1 MWPEMANLN
10 IVHGHGPGG
19 QRSNRVAPCLLAP
32 PVVEPAPDEEVEAI
46 GRLGVALLD
55 AGYAVTDVT
64 RVARAVARSNAAD
77 FTVGALPTGVF
88 VDDGDRTRVLVSSGT
103 SFTFEQVGLVGKLAA
118 EAERGIPWTN
128 LQAGLDGLHAMRPRY
143 PLWLSLLGSGLI
155 SGGIAV
161 VLGNPWWAVG
171 LDAVLG
177 VLVGGILT
185 FAGTRARIAAVLP
198 FFLAL
203 VVALL
208 VGLTAT
214 LFGISAV
221 PFFAISAPLV
231 MLIPGAAV
239 TNALIEVSA
248 GDVVSGGGR
257 LVAGLTVWAMLAAG
271 TVAGVGILGGRL
283 DATLIS
289 IGAGS
294 GTAAAAVDPVLAWPA
309 VALLAIGV
317 GLFLSAT
324 IPVTLVITAVL
335 LLAYAGSVLLSPIL
349 GPGVAVGLTAAV
361 LLAGLR
367 IVERLW
373 PSLPS
378 IVTFRPVFW
387 LLVPGSLGLIAVS
400 SLATH
405 SSGSED
411 LIATTASTV
420 LGLVIGVQV
429 GAVVS
434 EAFRSG
440 PGRSAKS
447 G

>member
-1 MWPEMANLN
+1 M
-10 IVHGHGPGG
+10 
-19 QRSNRVAPCLLAP
+19 
-32 PVVEPAPDEEVEAI
+32 VEPAPDEEVDAI

-64 RVARAVARSNAAD
+64 RVARAVARSNSAE

-88 VDDGDRTRVLVSSGT
+88 VDDGDRTRVLVSTGT
-103 SFTFEQVGLVGKLAA
+103 SFTFEQVGVVGKLAA
-118 EAERGIPWTN
+118 EAERGMPWPQ
-128 LQAGLDGLHAMRPRY
+128 LSDGLDRVYTMRSRY
-143 PLWLSLLGSGLI
+143 PMWLALLGSGLI

-171 LDAVLG
+171 LDALLG
-177 VLVGGILT
+177 VLVGAILNV
-185 FAGTRARIAAVLP
+185 AGRNARVAAVLP

-203 VVALL
+203 AIALL
-208 VGLTAT
+208 VGLTAAV
-214 LFGISAV
+214 FGIAQV

-257 LVAGLTVWAMLAAG
+257 LVSGLTIWAMLAAG

-283 DATLIS
+283 DETAVVIGQAT
-289 IGAGS
+289 GPAPV
-294 GTAAAAVDPVLAWPA
+294 AVDPILGWPA

-324 IPVTLVITAVL
+324 IPVTLVITATL
-335 LLAYAGSVLLSPIL
+335 LLAYAGSIFLTPVL
-349 GPGVAVGLTAAV
+349 GAGFAAALTSAV
-361 LLAGLR
+361 LLTGLR
-367 IVERLW
+367 FIERGW
-373 PSLPS
+373 PSLPA

-400 SLATH
+400 SLASH
-405 SSGSED
+405 SAGTED
-411 LIATTASTV
+411 LIWTTVSTV

-429 GAVVS
+429 GAVAS
-434 EAFRSG
+434 EALRSG
-440 PGRSAKS
+440 PGHN

>member
-1 MWPEMANLN
+1 
-10 IVHGHGPGG
+10 
-19 QRSNRVAPCLLAP
+19 
-32 PVVEPAPDEEVEAI
+32 VVDPAPDEEVEAI

-55 AGYAVTDVT
+55 GGYAVTDVT

-88 VDDGDRTRVLVSSGT
+88 VDDGDRTRVHVSTGT
-103 SFTFEQVGLVGKLAA
+103 SFTFEQVGVVGRLAA
-118 EAERGIPWTN
+118 DAEHGMPWTE
-128 LQAGLDGLHAMRPRY
+128 LQSGLDRLYGMRPRY

-177 VLVGGILT
+177 VVVGAILT
-185 FAGTRARIAAVLP
+185 VAGRSQRVAAVLP

-208 VGLTAT
+208 VGLTAAV
-214 LFGISAV
+214 LGIADI
-221 PFFAISAPLV
+221 PFYAISAPLV
-231 MLIPGAAV
+231 LLIPGAAV

-257 LVAGLTVWAMLAAG
+257 LVAGLTIWAMLAAG
-271 TVAGVGILGGRL
+271 TVAGVAIIGGRL
-283 DATLIS
+283 DQTEVIVGSA
-289 IGAGS
+289 AGP
-294 GTAAAAVDPVLAWPA
+294 AAASVDPVFAWPA

-324 IPVTLVITAVL
+324 IPVTLVIAAVL
-335 LLAYAGSVLLSPIL
+335 VLAYAGSVFLTPSL
-349 GPGVAVGLTAAV
+349 GAGVAAALTAAG
-361 LLAGLR
+361 LLTGLR
-367 IVERLW
+367 LVERRW

-400 SLATH
+400 GLASR
-405 SSGSED
+405 SSGTED
-411 LIATTASTV
+411 MIWTTASTV

-429 GAVVS
+429 GAVAS

-440 PGRSAKS
+440 PGHSRAASA
-447 G
+447 

>member
-1 MWPEMANLN
+1 M
-10 IVHGHGPGG
+10 
-19 QRSNRVAPCLLAP
+19 
-32 PVVEPAPDEEVEAI
+32 VEPAPDEEVEAI

-88 VDDGDRTRVLVSSGT
+88 VDDGDRTRVLVSTGT
-103 SFTFEQVGLVGKLAA
+103 SFTFEQVGIVGKLAA
-118 EAERGIPWTN
+118 EAERGMRWPD
-128 LQAGLDGLHAMRPRY
+128 LQAGLDRLYTMRTRY
-143 PLWLSLLGSGLI
+143 PMWLALLGSGLI

-161 VLGNPWWAVG
+161 VLGNPWWAVA

-177 VLVGGILT
+177 ILVGAILNV
-185 FAGTRARIAAVLP
+185 AGRNQRIAAVLP

-203 VVALL
+203 FIALL
-208 VGLTAT
+208 VGLTAAV
-214 LFGISAV
+214 FGISEV

-257 LVAGLTVWAMLAAG
+257 LVAGLTIWAMLAAG

-283 DATLIS
+283 DETAVVIGS
-289 IGAGS
+289 GAGPALAS
-294 GTAAAAVDPVLAWPA
+294 VDPIFAWPA

-324 IPVTLVITAVL
+324 IPVTIVITGVL
-335 LLAYAGSVLLSPIL
+335 LLAYAGSVFLTPVL
-349 GPGVAVGLTAAV
+349 GAGVAAALTAAV
-361 LLAGLR
+361 LLTGLR
-367 IVERLW
+367 LVERGW
-373 PSLPS
+373 PSLPA

-400 SLATH
+400 SLASH
-405 SSGSED
+405 SAGSED
-411 LIATTASTV
+411 MIWTTASTV

-429 GAVVS
+429 GAVAS

-440 PGRSAKS
+440 PGHN
-447 G
+447 GQ

>member
-1 MWPEMANLN
+1 MA
-10 IVHGHGPGG
+10 
-19 QRSNRVAPCLLAP
+19 
-32 PVVEPAPDEEVEAI
+32 EPAPDEEVEAI

-55 AGYAVTDVT
+55 AGYAVTDVS
-64 RVARAVARSNAAD
+64 RVARAVASRNDAE

-88 VDDGDRTRVLVSSGT
+88 VDDGDRTRVLVSTGT
-103 SFTFEQVGLVGKLAA
+103 SFTFEQVGIAGKLAA
-118 EAERGIPWTN
+118 EAERGMPWAR
-128 LQAGLDGLHAMRPRY
+128 LQAGLNDLYAMHPRY
-143 PLWLSLLGSGLI
+143 PFWLSLLGSGLI

-171 LDAVLG
+171 LDALLG
-177 VLVGGILT
+177 VLVGAILT
-185 FAGTRARIAAVLP
+185 VAGRYPRIAAVLP

-203 VVALL
+203 AIALL
-208 VGLTAT
+208 VGLTAVA
-214 LFGISAV
+214 FGIAEI
-221 PFFAISAPLV
+221 PFFAIAAPLII
-231 MLIPGAAV
+231 LIPGAAV

-257 LVAGLTVWAMLAAG
+257 LVAGLTVWALLAAG
-271 TVAGVGILGGRL
+271 SVAGVGILGGRL
-283 DATLIS
+283 ESTAVLIGDS
-289 IGAGS
+289 S
-294 GTAAAAVDPVLAWPA
+294 GTAQASVDAIFAWPA

-335 LLAYAGSVLLSPIL
+335 VIAYAGSIFLTPVL
-349 GPGVAVGLTAAV
+349 GAGFAAGVTAAV

-367 IVERLW
+367 LVERGW
-373 PSLPS
+373 PSLPA

-400 SLATH
+400 GLA
-405 SSGSED
+405 SNSGDTED
-411 LIATTASTV
+411 LIWTTASTV

-440 PGRSAKS
+440 PGHNA
-447 G
+447 GG

>member
-1 MWPEMANLN
+1 MA
-10 IVHGHGPGG
+10 
-19 QRSNRVAPCLLAP
+19 
-32 PVVEPAPDEEVEAI
+32 EPAPDEEVEAI

-64 RVARAVARSNAAD
+64 RVARAVARSNAAE

-88 VDDGDRTRVLVSSGT
+88 VDDGDRTRVLVSSGA
-103 SFTFEQVGLVGKLAA
+103 SFTFEQVGVVGRLAA
-118 EAERGIPWTN
+118 EAERGIPWAD
-128 LQAGLDGLHAMRPRY
+128 LQAGLDGLRTMRPRY

-185 FAGTRARIAAVLP
+185 FAGTRPRVAAVLP

-203 VVALL
+203 AVALL

-214 LFGISAV
+214 MFGISAV
-221 PFFAISAPLV
+221 PFFAISSPLV

-239 TNALIEVSA
+239 SNALIEVSA

-271 TVAGVGILGGRL
+271 TVAGVGMLGGRL
-283 DATLIS
+283 DGTVIS
-289 IGAGS
+289 IGSGAGP
-294 GTAAAAVDPVLAWPA
+294 AAAAVDPALAWPA

-324 IPVTLVITAVL
+324 IPLTLVITGVL
-335 LLAYAGSVLLSPIL
+335 VLAYSGSVLLSPIL
-349 GPGVAVGLTAAV
+349 GAGVAVGLTAAV

-367 IVERLW
+367 IVERVW

-405 SSGSED
+405 STGSED
-411 LIATTASTV
+411 LIATTAATV

-440 PGRSAKS
+440 PGRNAPKS
-447 G
+447 

>member
-1 MWPEMANLN
+1 M
-10 IVHGHGPGG
+10 VD
-19 QRSNRVAPCLLAP
+19 
-32 PVVEPAPDEEVEAI
+32 PAPDEEVEAI

-55 AGYAVTDVT
+55 AGYAVTDVS
-64 RVARAVARSNAAD
+64 RVAKAVARSNSAE

-88 VDDGDRTRVLVSSGT
+88 VDDGDRTRVLVSTGT
-103 SFTFEQVGLVGKLAA
+103 SFTFEQVGVVGKLAA
-118 EAERGIPWTN
+118 EAERGMPWPQ
-128 LQAGLDGLHAMRPRY
+128 LQAGLDHLYTMRPRY

-171 LDAVLG
+171 LDAALG
-177 VLVGGILT
+177 ILVGYILT
-185 FAGTRARIAAVLP
+185 VAGRYPRIAAVLP

-203 VVALL
+203 AIALL
-208 VGLTAT
+208 VGLTAS
-214 LFGISAV
+214 LAGIAEV
-221 PFFAISAPLV
+221 PFYAISAPLV

-257 LVAGLTVWAMLAAG
+257 LVSGLTIWAMLAAG

-283 DATLIS
+283 DD
-289 IGAGS
+289 
-294 GTAAAAVDPVLAWPA
+294 TAVVLGPGGGPALAAVDPLFAWPA

-317 GLFLSAT
+317 GVFLSAT
-324 IPVTLVITAVL
+324 IPVTLVITATL
-335 LLAYAGSVLLSPIL
+335 LLAYAGTLVLTPLL
-349 GPGVAVGLTAAV
+349 GAGFAAAVTAAV
-361 LLAGLR
+361 LLLALR
-367 IVERLW
+367 LLERGW
-373 PSLPS
+373 PSLPA

-400 SLATH
+400 SLG
-405 SSGSED
+405 SDGSED
-411 LIATTASTV
+411 MIWTTASTV

-429 GAVVS
+429 GAVAS

-440 PGRSAKS
+440 PGHNGGRV

>member
-1 MWPEMANLN
+1 
-10 IVHGHGPGG
+10 
-19 QRSNRVAPCLLAP
+19 
-32 PVVEPAPDEEVEAI
+32 VVEPAPDEEVEAV

-64 RVARAVARSNAAD
+64 RVARVVARSNGSD
-77 FTVGALPTGVF
+77 FTVGGLPTGVF
-88 VDDGDRTRVLVSSGT
+88 VDDGDRTRVIVSTGT
-103 SFTFEQVGLVGKLAA
+103 AFTFEQVGVVGKLAA
-118 EAERGIPWTN
+118 EAERGIRWSD
-128 LQAGLDGLHAMRPRY
+128 LQTGLDRLYRMRPRY

-171 LDAVLG
+171 LDTLLG
-177 VLVGGILT
+177 IMVGAILT
-185 FAGTRARIAAVLP
+185 FAGPKVRIAAVLP

-203 VVALL
+203 TVALL
-208 VGLTAT
+208 VGLTAAV
-214 LFGISAV
+214 FGISEV

-271 TVAGVGILGGRL
+271 TVAGVGVIGGRL
-283 DATLIS
+283 QETAVLMGTNS
-289 IGAGS
+289 GA
-294 GTAAAAVDPVLAWPA
+294 APEPVDPLLAWPA

-324 IPVTLVITAVL
+324 VPVTLVITAVL
-335 LLAYAGSVLLSPIL
+335 LLAYGGSVLLTPIL
-349 GPGVAVGLTAAV
+349 GAGFATGLTAAV

-367 IVERLW
+367 LVERQW
-373 PSLPS
+373 PSLPA

-400 SLATH
+400 SLATQ
-405 SSGSED
+405 SSGTED
-411 LIATTASTV
+411 LIATTVSTV

-440 PGRSAKS
+440 PGHGASER
-447 G
+447 

>member
-1 MWPEMANLN
+1 M
-10 IVHGHGPGG
+10 
-19 QRSNRVAPCLLAP
+19 
-32 PVVEPAPDEEVEAI
+32 VEPAPDEEVEAI

-64 RVARAVARSNAAD
+64 RVARAVARSNSAE

-103 SFTFEQVGLVGKLAA
+103 SFTFEQVGVVGKLAA
-118 EAERGIPWTN
+118 EAERGIPWGQ
-128 LQAGLDGLHAMRPRY
+128 LQSGLDHLYTMRPRY

-185 FAGTRARIAAVLP
+185 LAGTRMRIAAVLP

-203 VVALL
+203 AVALL

-283 DATLIS
+283 DGTLIS
-289 IGAGS
+289 IG
-294 GTAAAAVDPVLAWPA
+294 TASQPAADPVDPILAWPA

-324 IPVTLVITAVL
+324 VPVTLVITAVL
-335 LLAYAGSVLLSPIL
+335 VLAYAGSVALSPIL
-349 GPGVAVGLTAAV
+349 GAGFAVGLTAAV

-367 IVERLW
+367 VVERVW

-440 PGRSAKS
+440 PGHNAKAN
-447 G
+447 

>member
-1 MWPEMANLN
+1 M
-10 IVHGHGPGG
+10 
-19 QRSNRVAPCLLAP
+19 
-32 PVVEPAPDEEVEAI
+32 VEPAPDEEVEAI

-64 RVARAVARSNAAD
+64 RVARAVARSNAAE

-118 EAERGIPWTN
+118 EAERGIPWAK
-128 LQAGLDGLHAMRPRY
+128 LQEGLDGLHALRPRY
-143 PLWLSLLGSGLI
+143 PLWLSLIGSGLI

-161 VLGNPWWAVG
+161 VLGNPWWAVA
-171 LDAVLG
+171 LDTVLG
-177 VLVGGILT
+177 VGVGAILT
-185 FAGTRARIAAVLP
+185 LAATRTRIAAVLP

-203 VVALL
+203 GVALL
-208 VGLTAT
+208 VGLTASV
-214 LFGISAV
+214 FGISEV
-221 PFFAISAPLV
+221 PFYAISAPLV

-257 LVAGLTVWAMLAAG
+257 LVAGLTVWALLAAG
-271 TVAGVGILGGRL
+271 TVAGVGVLGGRL
-283 DATLIS
+283 DETVVVM
-289 IGAGS
+289 GS
-294 GTAAAAVDPVLAWPA
+294 GSGNSAAPVDPILAWPA

-335 LLAYAGSVLLSPIL
+335 LLAYAGSVLLSPLL
-349 GPGVAVGLTAAV
+349 GAGFAVGITAAV

-367 IVERLW
+367 LVERAW
-373 PSLPS
+373 PSLPA

-411 LIATTASTV
+411 LLATTASTV

-440 PGRSAKS
+440 PGHNAKA
-447 G
+447 GN

>member
-1 MWPEMANLN
+1 MA
-10 IVHGHGPGG
+10 
-19 QRSNRVAPCLLAP
+19 
-32 PVVEPAPDEEVEAI
+32 EPAPDEEVEAI

-55 AGYAVTDVT
+55 AGYAVTDVS
-64 RVARAVARSNAAD
+64 RIAKAVARSNSAE

-88 VDDGDRTRVLVSSGT
+88 VDDGDRTRVLASTGT
-103 SFTFEQVGLVGKLAA
+103 SFTFEQVGIVGKLAA
-118 EAERGIPWTN
+118 EAERGMPWRE
-128 LQAGLDGLHAMRPRY
+128 LQDGLDRLYTMHPRY
-143 PLWLSLLGSGLI
+143 PFWLSLFGSGLI

-171 LDAVLG
+171 LDFLLG
-177 VLVGGILT
+177 VLVGAVLT
-185 FAGTRARIAAVLP
+185 VAGRYPRIAAILP

-203 VVALL
+203 LIALL
-208 VGLTAT
+208 VGLTAVV
-214 LFGISAV
+214 FGIAEI
-221 PFFAISAPLV
+221 PFFAIAAPLV
-231 MLIPGAAV
+231 ILIPGAAV

-257 LVAGLTVWAMLAAG
+257 LVAGLTIWVLLAAG
-271 TVAGVGILGGRL
+271 SVAGVSILGGRL
-283 DATLIS
+283 EETAVMMGD
-289 IGAGS
+289 GS
-294 GTAAAAVDPVLAWPA
+294 GLAAEFVDPIFGWPA

-335 LLAYAGSVLLSPIL
+335 VLAYAGSVFLTPVL
-349 GPGVAVGLTAAV
+349 GAGFAAGLTAAV

-367 IVERLW
+367 LVERGW
-373 PSLPS
+373 PSLPA

-400 SLATH
+400 GLA
-405 SSGSED
+405 SNSAGSED
-411 LIATTASTV
+411 LLFTTASTV

-440 PGRSAKS
+440 PGHNSAPAAQQA
-447 G
+447 

>member
-1 MWPEMANLN
+1 MAE
-10 IVHGHGPGG
+10 
-19 QRSNRVAPCLLAP
+19 A
-32 PVVEPAPDEEVEAI
+32 APDEEVEAI

-64 RVARAVARSNAAD
+64 RVARAVAHSNGSE
-77 FTVGALPTGVF
+77 FTVGGLPTGVF
-88 VDDGDRTRVLVSSGT
+88 VDDGDRTRVLVSTGT
-103 SFTFEQVGLVGKLAA
+103 SFTFEQVGVVGKLAA
-118 EAERGIPWTN
+118 KAESGIPWPE
-128 LQAGLDGLHAMRPRY
+128 LQRGLDGLYTMGARY

-171 LDAVLG
+171 LDTVLG
-177 VLVGGILT
+177 VGVGAVLT
-185 FAGTRARIAAVLP
+185 FAGTRARIAALLP

-203 VVALL
+203 AIALL
-208 VGLTAT
+208 VGLTAAV
-214 LFGISAV
+214 FGISDV

-231 MLIPGAAV
+231 LLIPGAAV

-257 LVAGLTVWAMLAAG
+257 LVAGLTIWAMLAAG
-271 TVAGVGILGGRL
+271 TLAGVGVLGGRL
-283 DATLIS
+283 DETAVV
-289 IGAGS
+289 IGGHS
-294 GTAAAAVDPVLAWPA
+294 GIAAAGVDPIFAWPA

-324 IPVTLVITAVL
+324 IPVTLVITVVL
-335 LLAYAGSVLLSPIL
+335 LLAYGGSVLLSPIL
-349 GPGVAVGLTAAV
+349 GAGVATGLTAAA

-367 IVERLW
+367 VVERGW
-373 PSLPS
+373 PSLPA

-400 SLATH
+400 SLATQ
-405 SSGSED
+405 SSGTED
-411 LIATTASTV
+411 LLVTTVSTV

-440 PGRSAKS
+440 PGHNAKNR
-447 G
+447 

>member
-1 MWPEMANLN
+1 MA
-10 IVHGHGPGG
+10 
-19 QRSNRVAPCLLAP
+19 
-32 PVVEPAPDEEVEAI
+32 EPAPDEEVEAI

-64 RVARAVARSNAAD
+64 RIARAVARSNSAE

-88 VDDGDRTRVLVSSGT
+88 VDDGDRTRVLASTGT
-103 SFTFEQVGLVGKLAA
+103 QFTFEQVGIVGKLAA
-118 EAERGIPWTN
+118 EAERGMPWTE
-128 LQAGLDGLHAMRPRY
+128 LDAGLNRVYSMHPRY
-143 PLWLSLLGSGLI
+143 PFWLSLLGSGLI
-155 SGGIAV
+155 GGGIAV

-177 VLVGGILT
+177 LLVGVILT
-185 FAGTRARIAAVLP
+185 VAGRYPRIAAVLP

-208 VGLTAT
+208 VGLTAVV
-214 LFGISAV
+214 FGISQI
-221 PFFAISAPLV
+221 PFFAIAAPLV
-231 MLIPGAAV
+231 ILIPGAAV

-257 LVAGLTVWAMLAAG
+257 LVAGLTIWALLAAG
-271 TVAGVGILGGRL
+271 SVAGVGILGGRL
-283 DATLIS
+283 EE
-289 IGAGS
+289 
-294 GTAAAAVDPVLAWPA
+294 TAVVMGDGPGVAVASVDPIWGWPA

-324 IPVTLVITAVL
+324 IPVTLVITGTL
-335 LLAYAGSVLLSPIL
+335 LVAYAGSIFLTPVL
-349 GPGVAVGLTAAV
+349 GAGFAAGLTAAV

-367 IVERLW
+367 LVERGW
-373 PSLPS
+373 PSLPA

-400 SLATH
+400 GLATH
-405 SSGSED
+405 SAGTED
-411 LIATTASTV
+411 LLFTTASTV

-440 PGRSAKS
+440 PGHNAKS
-447 G
+447 D

>member
-1 MWPEMANLN
+1 M
-10 IVHGHGPGG
+10 
-19 QRSNRVAPCLLAP
+19 
-32 PVVEPAPDEEVEAI
+32 VEPAPDEEVEAV

-64 RVARAVARSNAAD
+64 RVARAVARSNAAE

-88 VDDGDRTRVLVSSGT
+88 VDDGDRTRVIVSTGT
-103 SFTFEQVGLVGKLAA
+103 SFTFEQVGVVGKLAA
-118 EAERGIPWTN
+118 EAERGIPWAD
-128 LQAGLDGLHAMRPRY
+128 LQAGIDGLYSMRPRY
-143 PLWLSLLGSGLI
+143 PLWLTLLGSGLI

-171 LDAVLG
+171 LDALLG
-177 VLVGGILT
+177 VLVGAILT
-185 FAGTRARIAAVLP
+185 FAGPRVRIAAVLP

-203 VVALL
+203 AVAVL
-208 VGLTAT
+208 VGLTAAV
-214 LFGISAV
+214 FGISEV

-271 TVAGVGILGGRL
+271 TVAGVAFVGGRL
-283 DATLIS
+283 EETAVLI
-289 IGAGS
+289 GS
-294 GTAAAAVDPVLAWPA
+294 GTGTAPAAIDSILAWPA

-324 IPVTLVITAVL
+324 VPVTLVITAVL
-335 LLAYAGSVLLSPIL
+335 LLAYGGSVMLTPIL
-349 GPGVAVGLTAAV
+349 GAGFATGLTAAV

-367 IVERLW
+367 LVERAW
-373 PSLPS
+373 PSLPA

-400 SLATH
+400 SMASQ
-405 SSGSED
+405 SSGTED
-411 LIATTASTV
+411 LIATTVSTV

-434 EAFRSG
+434 EAIRWG
-440 PGRSAKS
+440 PGHNAKDA
-447 G
+447 

>member
-1 MWPEMANLN
+1 M
-10 IVHGHGPGG
+10 
-19 QRSNRVAPCLLAP
+19 
-32 PVVEPAPDEEVEAI
+32 VEPAPDEEVEAI

-64 RVARAVARSNAAD
+64 RVAAAVARSNAAN

-88 VDDGDRTRVLVSSGT
+88 VDDGDRTRVIVSTGT
-103 SFTFEQVGLVGKLAA
+103 SFTFEQVGVVGKLAA
-118 EAERGIPWTN
+118 EAERGMPWKQ
-128 LQAGLDGLHAMRPRY
+128 LSEGLDRLYSMHARY
-143 PLWLSLLGSGLI
+143 PLWISLLGSGLI

-171 LDAVLG
+171 LDVLLG
-177 VLVGGILT
+177 ILVGAILT
-185 FAGTRARIAAVLP
+185 VAARKPRIATILP

-208 VGLTAT
+208 VGLTAAA
-214 LFGISAV
+214 FGISQV

-283 DATLIS
+283 DETAVVM
-289 IGAGS
+289 GNAS
-294 GTAAAAVDPVLAWPA
+294 GPAPAAVDTWLAWPA

-324 IPVTLVITAVL
+324 IPVTLVITMVL
-335 LLAYAGSVLLSPIL
+335 LLAYAGSVVLSPML
-349 GPGVAVGLTAAV
+349 GAGVAVALTAAV
-361 LLAGLR
+361 LLTGLR
-367 IVERLW
+367 LLERAR
-373 PSLPS
+373 PSLPA

-400 SLATH
+400 SLASH
-405 SSGSED
+405 SAGTED
-411 LIATTASTV
+411 LIFTTVSTV

-440 PGRSAKS
+440 PGHNAR
-447 G
+447 

>member
-1 MWPEMANLN
+1 M
-10 IVHGHGPGG
+10 
-19 QRSNRVAPCLLAP
+19 
-32 PVVEPAPDEEVEAI
+32 VEPAPDEEVEAI

-64 RVARAVARSNAAD
+64 RVARAVARSNAAE

-88 VDDGDRTRVLVSSGT
+88 VDDGDRTRVLVSTGT
-103 SFTFEQVGLVGKLAA
+103 SFTFEQVGVVGRLAA
-118 EAERGIPWTN
+118 EAERGMPWPG
-128 LQAGLDGLHAMRPRY
+128 LQAGLDRLYTMRPRY

-171 LDAVLG
+171 VDAVLG

-185 FAGTRARIAAVLP
+185 VAGRNQRVAAVLP

-203 VVALL
+203 AIALL
-208 VGLTAT
+208 VGLTAAA
-214 LFGISAV
+214 FGISEV

-257 LVAGLTVWAMLAAG
+257 LVAGLTIWAMLAAG
-271 TVAGVGILGGRL
+271 TVAGVAILGGRL
-283 DATLIS
+283 DETQVTI
-289 IGAGS
+289 GS
-294 GTAAAAVDPVLAWPA
+294 GAVPALPSVDPIYAWPA

-324 IPVTLVITAVL
+324 VPVTLVIAAVL
-335 LLAYAGSVLLSPIL
+335 VLAYAGAVFLTPVL
-349 GPGVAVGLTAAV
+349 GAGVAAAVTAAV
-361 LLAGLR
+361 LLTGLR
-367 IVERLW
+367 LLERGW
-373 PSLPS
+373 PSLPA

-400 SLATH
+400 GLA
-405 SSGSED
+405 SRSAGSED
-411 LIATTASTV
+411 MIWTTASTV

-429 GAVVS
+429 GAVAS

-440 PGRSAKS
+440 PGHNGVATD
-447 G
+447 